1 MPAAR
6 IRAVASSSVAAKQ
19 SMKRS
24 NAGFEAA
31 AQGAVVVRAGGNAD
45 HLEAV
50 AVVALDQRRDVIG
63 DHVLAE
69 IAGEIGEADFPAGRA
84 AGRSRRRRAGC
95 GPSRWATKPRAPGE
109 QVGRVVGKL
118 QQRLRVQRRP
128 AGADRLDQ
136 LPLEPVVPAP
146 VAVRPQGAR
155 VFAERFGQIE
165 PQLHGAGERGRGLR
179 IAPELG
185 ERHAAIVMGL
195 RRVGL
200 EADRLVVVLDRLGRA
215 VLAVAHDAE
224 QDQHVGIA
232 RLGPENFP
240 VDARRLFELAAQLV
254 LVAVVKQLRNLRHR
268 RSSGRAGFVGQAW
281 PACLSRGRAA
291 SDPAQEIGQI
301 RLPPCRAGGGCRR
314 ITLGRHHAGRCGS
327 VLPRLL
333 GPVVSAHLFAL
344 AGHQGP
350 ETPMP

>member
-63 DHVLAE
+63 DHVLAK
-69 IAGEIGEADFPAGRA
+69 IAREIGEADFPAGRA
-84 AGRSRRRRAGC
+84 AGRNRRRRAGC
-95 GPSRWATKPRAPGE
+95 GPSRWARKPRAPASRSAGSSENCSSVCGFNAARPVRTVSINCRSSQSCRLQSQFVRRGE
-109 QVGRVVGKL
+109 
-118 QQRLRVQRRP
+118 
-128 AGADRLDQ
+128 
-136 LPLEPVVPAP
+136 
-146 VAVRPQGAR
+146 R

-165 PQLHGAGERGRGLR
+165 PQLHGAGERGRGFR

-240 VDARRLFELAAQLV
+240 VDARRLFELAAQLDAGSRRKAAAKSAPSA
-254 LVAVVKQLRNLRHR
+254 LVWPGRVRW
-268 RSSGRAGFVGQAW
+268 SSL
-281 PACLSRGRAA
+281 ACLPSRGRVA
-291 SDPAQEIGQI
+291 SDPAQEIGQT
-301 RLPPCRAGGGCRR
+301 RLPRRRAGKAVVVESPSAGITPGAAEASCR
-314 ITLGRHHAGRCGS
+314 GY
-327 VLPRLL
+327 
-333 GPVVSAHLFAL
+333 SAR
-344 AGHQGP
+344 
-350 ETPMP
+350 